1 MSTDYGEYGLIS
13 YDSTERYPTS
23 VLTFSTDKQRGAY
36 HSTQK
41 PVKLEEWL
49 IKSYTDLGDVVL
61 DFCMGSGSTGVAALN
76 TGRSFIGIEIN
87 EEYYQIAAKRI
98 KEACEN
104 YSGSGGER

>member
-1 MSTDYGEYGLIS
+1 M
-13 YDSTERYPTS
+13 
-23 VLTFSTDKQRGAY
+23 
-36 HSTQK
+36 
-41 PVKLEEWL
+41 KLEEWL